1 LRSRKLLYSILV
13 SQENT
18 AKENKTMMKTT
29 TTNNYRIP
37 VDQLQNLEIDRNGRL
52 APRLHDLE
60 PLRNT
65 LLSVLY
71 PGIKVASVNVPV
83 EPLDDYE
90 EAQVENALARLVW
103 NGVHYKLVGAS
114 GSAKKG
120 KFYFVDQKHSLAI
133 AERFQHWPQAA
144 IVYFGILVSPCKV
157 MREEPEARVL
167 VVLDKKLGTNDC
179 RGWIRRSIFQH
190 LQQKHDDEIL
200 SAHVERLRR
209 ERYGNASDENH
220 DQADESVLFRDAQ
233 REIAGKRLP
242 EERFYQFR
250 MAFADT
256 QAKGAFK
263 IMEDDVADALEA
275 DFVLP
280 ESAVKPG
287 LKIPPVM
294 YSIFGPGR
302 RFAGNVAVGIRE
314 VSRQLEFES
323 SYTLVEHA
331 PEDSIQ
337 LEILPQAMKQVAKL
351 SEAVGGGHYED
362 LLEILGH
369 HPDRSADGV
378 EPDNEEF
385 RIVEGLLLADASGEI
400 VRHPYVNNQLNKL
413 LARWAFKAATGG
425 GFRLPA
431 FALMDDGYLFLK
443 DGDVLCGSDWIPE
456 HKAIVPLASKHGL
469 CVRYPIRMVDDLL
482 PFENLSDNEIS
493 AQLKN
498 DLCRG
503 NCTLTDSETRE
514 LVQRQLRMEGTYVL
528 HSETAKKNGGDFD
541 FDWVCVIEE
550 DRFPRFVKDRFSR
563 GLGLQQGKNK
573 ANKARDPWFNLEH
586 VAMKARGNHIGSITD
601 LITSCRAVGQEELA
615 GQLAKELQNALDSLK
630 WQVQPDLKLVAEI
643 RQQVR
648 QAPWLRYK
656 NERRC
661 SDLPLHLEVEKTDR
675 VGHLYNHVRKQIEDL
690 LINKAPIEAF
700 KALVVGEQVT
710 REMLE
715 DCRFI
720 NRVYAA
726 MVGKIAGR
734 REQLEEHLEKAKA
747 EWETV
752 RQNSDKEL
760 RRQKLFAMNQ
770 AYGACR
776 GDEERG
782 RYEMKAV
789 LAFIR
794 IWAQNKAENR
804 MGWLQALNRIVCAGQ
819 RSSGSILFLAFPQ
832 ELILKL
838 AERTG
843 GKPVRVH
850 VPRLYDGLVRTDASG
865 RAFLVDPLKG
875 GGQKHTFLFKYRDG
889 KILLDD
895 NSLEQAQAETST
907 ESCTETAIATGR
919 AIPTAVADER
929 MEFIPG
935 TFSDEDASDAPWV
948 M

>member
-1 LRSRKLLYSILV
+1 MTK
-13 SQENT
+13 N
-18 AKENKTMMKTT
+18 T

-37 VDQLQNLEIDRNGRL
+37 ADQLQNLEIDRNGRV

-60 PLRNT
+60 PLKNT

-71 PGIKVASVNVPV
+71 PGIKVASVNVPA

-103 NGVHYKLVGAS
+103 NGIHYKLVGAS

-120 KFYFVDQKHSLAI
+120 KFYFVDREHSKAI

-157 MREEPEARVL
+157 MMEEPEARVL
-167 VVLDKKLGTNDC
+167 VVPDRKLGTNDC
-179 RGWIRRSIFQH
+179 RGWIRRSVFQR
-190 LQQKHDDEIL
+190 LQQEHDDEIL
-200 SAHVERLRR
+200 SAQVERLRR
-209 ERYGNASDENH
+209 ERYGKASDENQ
-220 DQADESVLFRDAQ
+220 DQAEESVLLQDAK
-233 REIAGKRLP
+233 RELAGKRLAGG
-242 EERFYQFR
+242 RFYQFR

-263 IMEDDVADALEA
+263 IMEDDVSDALEA

-287 LKIPPVM
+287 LKIPAVM

-302 RFAGNVAVGIRE
+302 RFRGDTVVGIRE

-351 SEAVGGGHYED
+351 SEAVGEGRYED

-369 HPDRSADGV
+369 HPGRSLPDGV
-378 EPDNEEF
+378 EPDSEEF
-385 RIVEGLLLADASGEI
+385 RVVEGLLLADASGEI

-443 DGDVLCGSDWIPE
+443 DGQVVSGSDWIPE
-456 HKAIVPLASKHGL
+456 HKAIVPLASKRGL

-482 PFENLSDNEIS
+482 PFGNLADGEIV
-493 AQLKN
+493 AQLNN
-498 DLCRG
+498 DLCRR
-503 NCTLTDSETRE
+503 NCTLTDSEIRE
-514 LVQRQLRMEGTYVL
+514 LVQRQLRLEGTYVL
-528 HSETAKKNGGDFD
+528 HSDTAKKNGGDFD
-541 FDWVCVIEE
+541 FDWVCVVEE

-563 GLGLQQGKNK
+563 GLGQQQGKNK
-573 ANKARDPWFNLEH
+573 ANKAKDPWFNLEH

-601 LITSCRAVGQEELA
+601 LMTSCRAAGQEELA
-615 GQLAKELQNALDSLK
+615 AQLALELQNALDSLK

-656 NERRC
+656 NERRV

-700 KALVVGEQVT
+700 KALVVGEQVS

-715 DCRFI
+715 DCRFV

-726 MVGKIAGR
+726 MVGKIAER
-734 REQLEEHLEKAKA
+734 REQLKEQLEKAKA
-747 EWETV
+747 EWETI
-752 RQNSDKEL
+752 RQSSDKEL

-804 MGWLQALNRIVCAGQ
+804 MGWLQALNRIVCTGQ

-850 VPRLYDGLVRTDASG
+850 VPKLHDGLVRTDSAG

-895 NSLEQAQAETST
+895 DKPEQAKGEILS
-907 ESCTETAIATGR
+907 ESCAESETAEA
-919 AIPTAVADER
+919 AIQAANVDEAV
-929 MEFIPG
+929 EFNPG
-935 TFSDEDASDAPWV
+935 AFSDEDASDAPWV

>member
-1 LRSRKLLYSILV
+1 MTK
-13 SQENT
+13 N
-18 AKENKTMMKTT
+18 T

-37 VDQLQNLEIDRNGRL
+37 ADQLQNLEIDRNGRV

-60 PLRNT
+60 PLKNT
-65 LLSVLY
+65 LLSALY
-71 PGIKVASVNVPV
+71 PGIKVASVTVPT
-83 EPLDDYE
+83 EPLDDFE
-90 EAQVENALARLVW
+90 EAQVENSLARLVW
-103 NGVHYKLVGAS
+103 NGTHYKLVGAS

-120 KFYFVDQKHSLAI
+120 KFYFVDREHSRAI

-157 MREEPEARVL
+157 MMEEPDARVL
-167 VVLDKKLGTNDC
+167 VVADRKLGTNDC
-179 RGWIRRSIFQH
+179 RGWIRRSVFRR

-200 SAHVERLRR
+200 SYQIERLRR
-209 ERYGNASDENH
+209 ERHRGARDE
-220 DQADESVLFRDAQ
+220 DLDEKQRSVLSEDAK
-233 REIAGKRLP
+233 REIACKRLA
-242 EERFYQFR
+242 EGRFYQFR
-250 MAFADT
+250 MAFAET

-287 LKIPPVM
+287 LKIPAVM

-302 RFAGNVAVGIRE
+302 RFRGLTVVGVRE

-337 LEILPQAMKQVAKL
+337 LEILPLAMKQVGKL
-351 SEAVGGGHYED
+351 SEAVGEGRYED

-369 HPDRSADGV
+369 HPDRSLPDGV
-378 EPDNEEF
+378 EPENEEF
-385 RIVEGLLLADASGEI
+385 RVVEGLLLADASGEI

-443 DGDVLCGSDWIPE
+443 DGQVFSGADWIPD
-456 HKAIVPLASKHGL
+456 HKAIVPLASNRGL

-482 PFENLSDNEIS
+482 PFGNLSVDEIR
-493 AQLKN
+493 AQLN
-498 DLCRG
+498 SDLCRKD
-503 NCTLTDSETRE
+503 CTLTDSETRE
-514 LVQRQLRMEGTYVL
+514 LVQRQLQLEGTYVL

-541 FDWVCVIEE
+541 FDWVCVVEE
-550 DRFPRFVKDRFSR
+550 ERFPRFVKDRFSR
-563 GLGLQQGKNK
+563 GLGQQPGKNK
-573 ANKARDPWFNLEH
+573 ASKARDPWFNLEH

-601 LITSCRAVGQEELA
+601 LMTSCRAAGHEELA
-615 GQLAKELQNALDSLK
+615 AELALELQKALDSLK

-643 RQQVR
+643 RQQVH

-656 NERRC
+656 NERRV
-661 SDLPLHLEVEKTDR
+661 SDLPIHLEVEKTDR

-710 REMLE
+710 REMLA
-715 DCRFI
+715 DCRFV

-726 MVGKIAGR
+726 MVGKIVER
-734 REQLEEHLEKAKA
+734 REQLKEQLERAKA
-747 EWETV
+747 EWDTV
-752 RQNSDKEL
+752 RQSSDKEL

-776 GDEERG
+776 ADEERG
-782 RYEMKAV
+782 RYEMKAI

-804 MGWLQALNRIVCAGQ
+804 MGWLQALNRIVCNGQ

-850 VPRLYDGLVRTDASG
+850 IPKLYDGLVRTDSSG
-865 RAFLVDPLKG
+865 RTFLVDPLKG
-875 GGQKHTFLFKYRDG
+875 GGQKHTFLFKYKDG

-895 NSLEQAQAETST
+895 DKPEHAPAETST
-907 ESCTETAIATGR
+907 ESCAESETTEG
-919 AIPTAVADER
+919 AIPAIVDEAV
-929 MEFIPG
+929 EFDPA
-935 TFSDEDASDAPWV
+935 TFSDEDVSDAAWV

>member
-1 LRSRKLLYSILV
+1 MTKD
-13 SQENT
+13 
-18 AKENKTMMKTT
+18 T

-37 VDQLQNLEIDRNGRL
+37 ADQLQNLEIDRNGRV

-60 PLRNT
+60 PLKNT

-71 PGIKVASVNVPV
+71 PGIKVASVTVPT

-90 EAQVENALARLVW
+90 EGQVENAMARLIW
-103 NGVHYKLVGAS
+103 NGIHYKLVGAS
-114 GSAKKG
+114 GSAKQG
-120 KFYFVDQKHSLAI
+120 KFYFVDQEHSRPI
-133 AERFQHWPQAA
+133 AERFEHWPQAA
-144 IVYFGILVSPCKV
+144 IVYFGILVSSCRV
-157 MREEPEARVL
+157 MIEESEARVL
-167 VVLDKKLGTNDC
+167 VVPDRKLGTNDC
-179 RGWIRRSIFQH
+179 RGWIRRSVFRR

-200 SAHVERLRR
+200 SHQIDRLRR
-209 ERYGNASDENH
+209 EFDRGARDE
-220 DQADESVLFRDAQ
+220 DLDEKQRSVLLEDAK

-242 EERFYQFR
+242 EGRFYQFR

-263 IMEDDVADALEA
+263 IMEDDVADALEV

-287 LKIPPVM
+287 LKIPAVM
-294 YSIFGPGR
+294 HSIFGPGR
-302 RFAGNVAVGIRE
+302 RFRGVTVVGFRE
-314 VSRQLEFES
+314 FSRQLEFES

-337 LEILPQAMKQVAKL
+337 LEILPLAMKQVAKL
-351 SEAVGGGHYED
+351 SEAVGKGRYGD

-369 HPDRSADGV
+369 HPDKALPDGV
-378 EPDNEEF
+378 EPLVDSNNEEF

-443 DGDVLCGSDWIPE
+443 DGQVFSGADWIPE
-456 HKAIVPLASKHGL
+456 HKAVVPLSSKRGL

-482 PFENLSDNEIS
+482 PFENLSDDEIT
-493 AQLKN
+493 AQLN
-498 DLCRG
+498 RDLCRSH
-503 NCTLTDSETRE
+503 CSLTDVSTRE
-514 LVQRQLRMEGTYVL
+514 LVQRQLRVEGTYVL

-563 GLGLQQGKNK
+563 GLGQQPGKNK
-573 ANKARDPWFNLEH
+573 ASKARDPWFNLEH

-601 LITSCRAVGQEELA
+601 LMTSCRAAGHGELA
-615 GQLAKELQNALDSLK
+615 AELALELQKALDSLK

-643 RQQVR
+643 RQQTH

-656 NERRC
+656 NERRV
-661 SDLPLHLEVEKTDR
+661 SDLPIHLEVEKTDR

-715 DCRFI
+715 DCRFV

-726 MVGKIAGR
+726 IVGKIAER
-734 REQLEEHLEKAKA
+734 NEQLKEQLEKAKA
-747 EWETV
+747 EWDTV
-752 RQNSDKEL
+752 RQSTEKEL
-760 RRQKLFAMNQ
+760 RRQKLFAMHQ
-770 AYGACR
+770 AHGACR
-776 GDEERG
+776 ADEERG
-782 RYEMKAV
+782 RYEMKAI

-794 IWAQNKAENR
+794 IWAQNKGENR
-804 MGWLQALNRIVCAGQ
+804 MGWLQALNRIVSTGQ

-850 VPRLYDGLVRTDASG
+850 IPTLYEGLVRRDSSG
-865 RAFLVDPLKG
+865 RTFLVDPLKG
-875 GGQKHTFLFKYRDG
+875 GGQKHTFLFKYKDG

-895 NSLEQAQAETST
+895 DKPEPVPVGTST
-907 ESCTETAIATGR
+907 ESCAESE
-919 AIPTAVADER
+919 TAVAAITAAGVDEAV
-929 MEFIPG
+929 EFDLC
-935 TFSDEDASDAPWV
+935 TFTDQGASNAVWV

>member
-1 LRSRKLLYSILV
+1 MTK
-13 SQENT
+13 N
-18 AKENKTMMKTT
+18 T

-37 VDQLQNLEIDRNGRL
+37 ADQLQNLEIDRNGRV

-60 PLRNT
+60 PLKNT

-71 PGIKVASVNVPV
+71 PGIKVASVNVPA

-120 KFYFVDQKHSLAI
+120 KFYFVDREHSKAI

-157 MREEPEARVL
+157 MMEESEARVL
-167 VVLDKKLGTNDC
+167 VVPDRKLGTNDC
-179 RGWIRRSIFQH
+179 RGWIRRSVFQR

-200 SAHVERLRR
+200 SAQVERLRR
-209 ERYGNASDENH
+209 ERYGKASDENQG
-220 DQADESVLFRDAQ
+220 QAAESVLLQDAK
-233 REIAGKRLP
+233 REIAGKRLAGG
-242 EERFYQFR
+242 RFYQFR

-263 IMEDDVADALEA
+263 IMEDDVSDALEA

-287 LKIPPVM
+287 LKLPAVM

-302 RFAGNVAVGIRE
+302 RFRGHTVTGIRE

-351 SEAVGGGHYED
+351 SEAVGEGRYED

-369 HPDRSADGV
+369 HPDKSLPDGV

-385 RIVEGLLLADASGEI
+385 RVVEGLLLADASGEI

-443 DGDVLCGSDWIPE
+443 DGQVVSGSDWIPE

-482 PFENLSDNEIS
+482 PFGNLADDEILT
-493 AQLKN
+493 QLNN
-498 DLCRG
+498 DLCRR
-503 NCTLTDSETRE
+503 NCTLNDSEIRE
-514 LVQRQLRMEGTYVL
+514 LVQRQLRLEGTYVL

-541 FDWVCVIEE
+541 FDWVCVVEE

-563 GLGLQQGKNK
+563 GLGQQQGKNK

-601 LITSCRAVGQEELA
+601 LMTSCRAAGHEELA
-615 GQLAKELQNALDSLK
+615 AELALELQNALDSLK

-661 SDLPLHLEVEKTDR
+661 SDLPLHLEVERTDR

-715 DCRFI
+715 DCRFV

-726 MVGKIAGR
+726 MVGKIAAR
-734 REQLEEHLEKAKA
+734 REQLSEQLEKAKA
-747 EWETV
+747 EWETI
-752 RQNSDKEL
+752 RQCSDKEL

-804 MGWLQALNRIVCAGQ
+804 MGWLQALNRIVCNGQ

-850 VPRLYDGLVRTDASG
+850 VPRLYDGLVRTDSSG
-865 RAFLVDPLKG
+865 RTFLVDPLKG

-895 NSLEQAQAETST
+895 DKTEQAEGETST
-907 ESCTETAIATGR
+907 ESCAESETTEA
-919 AIPTAVADER
+919 AIPAAIVDEAV
-929 MEFIPG
+929 EFIPG
-935 TFSDEDASDAPWV
+935 AFSDEDASDAPWV

>member
-1 LRSRKLLYSILV
+1 MTK
-13 SQENT
+13 N
-18 AKENKTMMKTT
+18 T

-37 VDQLQNLEIDRNGRL
+37 ADQLQNLEIDRNGRV

-60 PLRNT
+60 PLKNT

-71 PGIKVASVNVPV
+71 PGIKVASVNVPA

-90 EAQVENALARLVW
+90 ESQVENALARLVW

-120 KFYFVDQKHSLAI
+120 KFYFVDREHSRAI

-144 IVYFGILVSPCKV
+144 IVYLGILVSPCKV
-157 MREEPEARVL
+157 MMEEPEARVL
-167 VVLDKKLGTNDC
+167 VVPDKRLGTNDC
-179 RGWIRRSIFQH
+179 RGWIRRSVFQR

-200 SAHVERLRR
+200 LAQVERLRR
-209 ERYGNASDENH
+209 ERYGKAGDEDR
-220 DQADESVLFRDAQ
+220 DQTEESVLLQDAK
-233 REIAGKRLP
+233 REVAGKRLA
-242 EERFYQFR
+242 EGRFYQFR

-263 IMEDDVADALEA
+263 IMEDDVSDALEA

-287 LKIPPVM
+287 LKIPAVM

-302 RFAGNVAVGIRE
+302 RFRGDVVVGIRE

-351 SEAVGGGHYED
+351 SEAVGEGRYED

-369 HPDRSADGV
+369 HPDKSLPDGV

-385 RIVEGLLLADASGEI
+385 RVVEGLLLADASGEI

-443 DGDVLCGSDWIPE
+443 DGQVVSGSDWIPE

-482 PFENLSDNEIS
+482 PFGNLSDEEIV
-493 AQLKN
+493 AQLNN
-498 DLCRG
+498 DICRR

-514 LVQRQLRMEGTYVL
+514 LVQRQLRLEGTYVL

-541 FDWVCVIEE
+541 FDWVCVVEE

-563 GLGLQQGKNK
+563 GLGQQQGKNK
-573 ANKARDPWFNLEH
+573 ANKAKDPWFNLEH

-601 LITSCRAVGQEELA
+601 LMTSCRAVGQEELA
-615 GQLAKELQNALDSLK
+615 AQLAKELQNALDSLK

-656 NERRC
+656 NERRV

-700 KALVVGEQVT
+700 KALVVGEQVS

-715 DCRFI
+715 DCRFV

-726 MVGKIAGR
+726 MVGKIAAR
-734 REQLEEHLEKAKA
+734 REQLKEELEKAKA
-747 EWETV
+747 EWETI
-752 RQNSDKEL
+752 RQSSDKEL

-804 MGWLQALNRIVCAGQ
+804 MGWLQALNRIVCTGQ

-850 VPRLYDGLVRTDASG
+850 VPRLYDGLVRTDSSG
-865 RAFLVDPLKG
+865 RTFLVDPLKG

-895 NSLEQAQAETST
+895 EKTEQAEGETST
-907 ESCTETAIATGR
+907 ESCAESETAEGAIQVATVDE
-919 AIPTAVADER
+919 AV
-929 MEFIPG
+929 EFNPG
-935 TFSDEDASDAPWV
+935 AFSDEDASDAPWV

>member
-1 LRSRKLLYSILV
+1 MTK
-13 SQENT
+13 N
-18 AKENKTMMKTT
+18 T

-37 VDQLQNLEIDRNGRL
+37 VDQLQNLEIDRNGRV

-60 PLRNT
+60 PLKNT

-71 PGIKVASVNVPV
+71 PGIKVASVNVPS

-90 EAQVENALARLVW
+90 ESQVENALARLVW

-120 KFYFVDQKHSLAI
+120 KFYFVDREHSRAI

-157 MREEPEARVL
+157 MMEEPEARVL
-167 VVLDKKLGTNDC
+167 VVPDRKLGTNDC
-179 RGWIRRSIFQH
+179 RGWIRRSAFQR

-200 SAHVERLRR
+200 SAQVERLRR
-209 ERYGNASDENH
+209 ERYGKASDENQ
-220 DQADESVLFRDAQ
+220 DQAEESVLLENAK
-233 REIAGKRLP
+233 RETARKRLAGG
-242 EERFYQFR
+242 RFYQFR

-263 IMEDDVADALEA
+263 IMEDDISDALEV

-280 ESAVKPG
+280 ESAVKPE
-287 LKIPPVM
+287 LKIPAVM

-302 RFAGNVAVGIRE
+302 RFRGDVVVGIRE

-337 LEILPQAMKQVAKL
+337 LEILPQAMKQVSKL
-351 SEAVGGGHYED
+351 SEAVGEGRYED

-369 HPDRSADGV
+369 HPDRSLPDGV
-378 EPDNEEF
+378 EPDNQEF
-385 RIVEGLLLADASGEI
+385 RVVEGLLLADASGDI

-431 FALMDDGYLFLK
+431 YALMDDGYLFLK
-443 DGDVLCGSDWIPE
+443 DGQVVAGSDWIPE

-482 PFENLSDNEIS
+482 PFVNLSDEEILT
-493 AQLKN
+493 QLNN
-498 DLCRG
+498 DLCRSD
-503 NCTLTDSETRE
+503 CTLTDSEIRE
-514 LVQRQLRMEGTYVL
+514 LVQRQLRLEGTYVL

-541 FDWVCVIEE
+541 FDWICVVEE
-550 DRFPRFVKDRFSR
+550 DRFPRFVRDRFSR
-563 GLGLQQGKNK
+563 GLGQQQGKNK
-573 ANKARDPWFNLEH
+573 ANKAKDPWFNLEH

-601 LITSCRAVGQEELA
+601 LMTSCRAVGHEELA
-615 GQLAKELQNALDSLK
+615 AQLAKELQNALDSLK

-726 MVGKIAGR
+726 MVGKIAAR
-734 REQLEEHLEKAKA
+734 REQLKEQLEKAKA
-747 EWETV
+747 EWDTV
-752 RQNSDKEL
+752 RQSSDKEL
-760 RRQKLFAMNQ
+760 RRQMLFAMNQ

-789 LAFIR
+789 LAFIH

-804 MGWLQALNRIVCAGQ
+804 MGWLQALNRIVCTGQ

-850 VPRLYDGLVRTDASG
+850 VPRLYDGLVRTDSSG

-875 GGQKHTFLFKYRDG
+875 GGQKHTFLFKYVDG

-895 NSLEQAQAETST
+895 DKTEQPKGETST
-907 ESCTETAIATGR
+907 ESCAESETAGA
-919 AIPTAVADER
+919 AIPAAVADEAV
-929 MEFIPG
+929 EFNPG
-935 TFSDEDASDAPWV
+935 AFSDEDASDAPWV

>member
-1 LRSRKLLYSILV
+1 MTK
-13 SQENT
+13 N
-18 AKENKTMMKTT
+18 T

-37 VDQLQNLEIDRNGRL
+37 ADQLQNLEIDRNGRV

-60 PLRNT
+60 PLKNT

-71 PGIKVASVNVPV
+71 PGIKVASVNVPT

-120 KFYFVDQKHSLAI
+120 KFYFVDREHSRAI

-157 MREEPEARVL
+157 MMEESESRVL
-167 VVLDKKLGTNDC
+167 VVPDRKLGTNDC
-179 RGWIRRSIFQH
+179 RGWIRRSVFRR

-200 SAHVERLRR
+200 LAQVERLSR
-209 ERYGNASDENH
+209 ERYGKASDGDR
-220 DQADESVLFRDAQ
+220 DQDAELVLLQDAK
-233 REIAGKRLP
+233 REIAGKRLA
-242 EERFYQFR
+242 EGRFYQFR

-263 IMEDDVADALEA
+263 IMEDDVSDALEA

-287 LKIPPVM
+287 LKIPAVM

-302 RFAGNVAVGIRE
+302 RFRGHLAVGIRE

-351 SEAVGGGHYED
+351 SEAVGEGRYED

-369 HPDRSADGV
+369 HPDRSLPNGV

-385 RIVEGLLLADASGEI
+385 RVVEGLLLADASGEI

-443 DGDVLCGSDWIPE
+443 DGQVVSGSDWIPE

-482 PFENLSDNEIS
+482 PFGNLSDDEIV
-493 AQLKN
+493 AHLN
-498 DLCRG
+498 TDLCRT
-503 NCTLTDSETRE
+503 NCTLTDSEIRE
-514 LVQRQLRMEGTYVL
+514 LVQRQLRLDGTYVL

-541 FDWVCVIEE
+541 FDWVCVVEE

-563 GLGLQQGKNK
+563 GLGQQQGKNK
-573 ANKARDPWFNLEH
+573 ANKAKDPWFNLEH

-601 LITSCRAVGQEELA
+601 LMTSCRATGHEELA
-615 GQLAKELQNALDSLK
+615 AELALELQKALDSLK

-656 NERRC
+656 NERRV

-675 VGHLYNHVRKQIEDL
+675 VGHLYNHVRKQVEDL

-700 KALVVGEQVT
+700 KALVVGEQVS

-715 DCRFI
+715 DCRFV

-726 MVGKIAGR
+726 MVGKIAER
-734 REQLEEHLEKAKA
+734 REQLKEQLEKAKA
-747 EWETV
+747 EWETI
-752 RQNSDKEL
+752 RQSTDKEL

-770 AYGACR
+770 AYGTCR

-804 MGWLQALNRIVCAGQ
+804 MGWLQALNRIVCTGQ

-850 VPRLYDGLVRTDASG
+850 VPRLYDGLVRTDSSG
-865 RAFLVDPLKG
+865 RTFLVDPLKG

-889 KILLDD
+889 TILLDD
-895 NSLEQAQAETST
+895 DKPEQPLGETST
-907 ESCTETAIATGR
+907 ESCAESETTEAAILA
-919 AIPTAVADER
+919 AVVDEAV
-929 MEFIPG
+929 EFNPG
-935 TFSDEDASDAPWV
+935 AFSDEDASDAPWV

>member
-1 LRSRKLLYSILV
+1 MTK
-13 SQENT
+13 N
-18 AKENKTMMKTT
+18 T

-37 VDQLQNLEIDRNGRL
+37 ADQLQNLEIDRNGRV

-60 PLRNT
+60 PLKNT

-71 PGIKVASVNVPV
+71 PGIKVASVNVPA

-90 EAQVENALARLVW
+90 EAQVENAMARLVW

-120 KFYFVDQKHSLAI
+120 KFYFVDQEHSRAI

-157 MREEPEARVL
+157 MMEEPEARVL
-167 VVLDKKLGTNDC
+167 VVPDGKLGTNDC
-179 RGWIRRSIFQH
+179 RGWIRRSVFQR

-200 SAHVERLRR
+200 SAQVERLRR
-209 ERYGNASDENH
+209 ERYGKATDENR
-220 DQADESVLFRDAQ
+220 DQAAESVLLQDAK
-233 REIAGKRLP
+233 REIAGKRLA
-242 EERFYQFR
+242 EGRFYQFR

-263 IMEDDVADALEA
+263 LMEDDVSDALEA

-287 LKIPPVM
+287 LKIRAVM

-302 RFAGNVAVGIRE
+302 RFRGDTVVGIRE

-351 SEAVGGGHYED
+351 SEAVGEGRYED

-369 HPDRSADGV
+369 HPDRSLPDGV

-385 RIVEGLLLADASGEI
+385 RVVEGLLLADASGEI

-443 DGDVLCGSDWIPE
+443 DGQVVAGSDWIPE

-482 PFENLSDNEIS
+482 PFGNLSDDEIV
-493 AQLKN
+493 AQLN
-498 DLCRG
+498 TDLCRR
-503 NCTLTDSETRE
+503 NCTLTDSEIRE
-514 LVQRQLRMEGTYVL
+514 LVQRQLRVEGTYVL

-541 FDWVCVIEE
+541 FDWICVVEQ

-563 GLGLQQGKNK
+563 GLGEQQGKNK
-573 ANKARDPWFNLEH
+573 ANKAKDPWFNLEH

-601 LITSCRAVGQEELA
+601 LMTSCRAVGQEELA
-615 GQLAKELQNALDSLK
+615 AQLAKELQNALDSLK

-648 QAPWLRYK
+648 QSPWLRYK
-656 NERRC
+656 NERRV

-700 KALVVGEQVT
+700 KALVVGEQVS

-715 DCRFI
+715 DCRFV

-726 MVGKIAGR
+726 MVGKIAAR
-734 REQLEEHLEKAKA
+734 REQLKEQLEKAKA
-747 EWETV
+747 EWDTV
-752 RQNSDKEL
+752 RQSSDKEL

-804 MGWLQALNRIVCAGQ
+804 MGWLQALNRIVCNGQ

-850 VPRLYDGLVRTDASG
+850 VPRLYDGLVRTDSSG
-865 RAFLVDPLKG
+865 RTFLVDPLKG

-895 NSLEQAQAETST
+895 DKAEQAKGKTST
-907 ESCTETAIATGR
+907 ESCIESETAEA
-919 AIPTAVADER
+919 AIPAAVVDEAV
-929 MEFIPG
+929 EFNPG
-935 TFSDEDASDAPWV
+935 AFSDEDASDAPWV

>member
-1 LRSRKLLYSILV
+1 MTK
-13 SQENT
+13 N
-18 AKENKTMMKTT
+18 T

-37 VDQLQNLEIDRNGRL
+37 ADQLQNLEIDRNGRV

-60 PLRNT
+60 PLKNT

-71 PGIKVASVNVPV
+71 PGIKVASVNVPT
-83 EPLDDYE
+83 EPLDDFE
-90 EAQVENALARLVW
+90 ESQVENALARLVW

-120 KFYFVDQKHSLAI
+120 KFYFVDREHSRSI

-144 IVYFGILVSPCKV
+144 IVYFGILVSPCRV
-157 MREEPEARVL
+157 MTEEPESRVL
-167 VVLDKKLGTNDC
+167 VVPDRKLGTNDC
-179 RGWIRRSIFQH
+179 RGWIRRSTFRR

-200 SAHVERLRR
+200 SNQVERLRR
-209 ERYGNASDENH
+209 ERCVQTGVNSLDE
-220 DQADESVLFRDAQ
+220 QQERALLEVAK
-233 REIAGKRLP
+233 REITGKRLP
-242 EERFYQFR
+242 EGRFYQFR

-263 IMEDDVADALEA
+263 IMEDDVADALET
-275 DFVLP
+275 DFLLP
-280 ESAVKPG
+280 DSAVKPG
-287 LKIPPVM
+287 LKTPAVM
-294 YSIFGPGR
+294 GSIFGTGR
-302 RFAGNVAVGIRE
+302 RFRGMTVVGVRE
-314 VSRQLEFES
+314 FSRQLEFES

-337 LEILPQAMKQVAKL
+337 LEILPLAMKQVAKL
-351 SEAVGGGHYED
+351 SEALGEGRYED

-369 HPDRSADGV
+369 HPDRSLPDGIAPGV
-378 EPDNEEF
+378 EPNEEF

-443 DGDVLCGSDWIPE
+443 DGQVLAGSDWIPE
-456 HKAIVPLASKHGL
+456 HNAIVPMASKRGL
-469 CVRYPIRMVDDLL
+469 CVRYPIRMADDLL
-482 PFENLSDNEIS
+482 PFGNLSNDEI
-493 AQLKN
+493 ATQLSS
-498 DLCRG
+498 DLCRK
-503 NCTLTDSETRE
+503 NCMLADPEIRD
-514 LVQRQLRMEGTYVL
+514 LVERQLRLEGTYIL

-541 FDWVCVIEE
+541 FDWVCVVEE
-550 DRFPRFVKDRFSR
+550 DRFPRFVRNRFSR
-563 GLGLQQGKNK
+563 GLAQQQGKNK
-573 ANKARDPWFNLEH
+573 ASKARDPWFNLEH

-601 LITSCRAVGQEELA
+601 LMTSCRAAGHEELA
-615 GQLAKELQNALDSLK
+615 AELALELQKALDSLK

-643 RQQVR
+643 RQQIS
-648 QAPWLRYK
+648 QAPWLRHK
-656 NERRC
+656 NERRV
-661 SDLPLHLEVEKTDR
+661 SDLPLHLEVENTDR
-675 VGHLYNHVRKQIEDL
+675 VGHLYNHVRKQLEDL

-715 DCRFI
+715 DCRFV

-726 MVGKIAGR
+726 MVGKIAER
-734 REQLEEHLEKAKA
+734 REYLKEQLDKAKA
-747 EWETV
+747 EWDTV
-752 RQNSDKEL
+752 RQSIDKQL

-770 AYGACR
+770 AYGGCR
-776 GDEERG
+776 ADEERG
-782 RYEMKAV
+782 RYEMKAI

-794 IWAQNKAENR
+794 IWAQNKVENR
-804 MGWLQALNRIVCAGQ
+804 MGWLQALNRIVCTGQ

-843 GKPVRVH
+843 GKPVRIH
-850 VPRLYDGLVRTDASG
+850 IPRLYEGLVRTDSSG
-865 RAFLVDPLKG
+865 RTFLVDPLRG
-875 GGQKHTFLFKYRDG
+875 GGEKHTFLFMYADG

-895 NSLEQAQAETST
+895 VRNEPTEASRQMEVGDAADAQSSAS
-907 ESCTETAIATGR
+907 
-919 AIPTAVADER
+919 IPDDAV
-929 MEFIPG
+929 EFNPAA
-935 TFSDEDASDAPWV
+935 FSEPEAGDAPWV